1 MKIRIMNWNH
11 QRTDSTLLLWNL
23 PLIAQVN
30 DLNHSELEFYLQ
42 FRSWG
47 GGELSRSTFRPA
59 DETLNLRLSYQRQQN
74 KSKNKKKKEDELKP
88 AVSLTYP
95 GIRERCVK

>member
-1 MKIRIMNWNH
+1 M
-11 QRTDSTLLLWNL
+11 
-23 PLIAQVN
+23 N